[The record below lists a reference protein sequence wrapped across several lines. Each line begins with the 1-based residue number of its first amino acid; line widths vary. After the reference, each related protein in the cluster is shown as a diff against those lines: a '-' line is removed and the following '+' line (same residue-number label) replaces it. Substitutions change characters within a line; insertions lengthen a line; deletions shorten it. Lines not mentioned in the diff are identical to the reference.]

1 MPGEDT
7 PRTPDAAERSRFG
20 VPRGALSAVMA
31 RFTADRDALITAVHE
46 CQQQLAALSACRDAG
61 PAGALPQQD
70 ELRTV
75 IEQLQLAQRHTE
87 ATVRAAGEQAMARVE
102 EALRKVEE
110 QAAAQRARDE
120 GTGDASA
127 KDVAERDA
135 LRVAVQECEQRVAA
149 LAARLEAS
157 PAGDLSQLDELRR
170 TIEQVQL
177 AQHQA
182 EAAARAAGEQALS
195 RAEEALCRIRE
206 REAAE
211 GSHDEHTTD
220 LLKRLTAERDAL
232 SAEVHRCEQH
242 LGALT
247 ARVEAIPVNDP
258 SPLDELRRMIEQAQL
273 MQRETADTAHSTGA
287 EAVARADDA
296 LRRIEE
302 LGGTLRAHDERTA
315 ELLRQLSAERGA
327 LSSAMQECE
336 QRVTA
341 VAVRLDADAASGSAQ
356 REEWRRVIEEVQA
369 AQGQAEVEARATA
382 DRAIARAELAVR
394 SIEEVTAVQRAREER
409 ATELVAQAASE
420 RTALSAAVQE
430 CEQRLSAVAD
440 TAHSSGAEAAARAD
454 DALRRIEELGGTL
467 RAHDERTAE
476 LLRQVSADRT
486 ALSGAVQQCEQQL
499 TVVAVRLDAEAASGS
514 AQREEWQRVI
524 EEVQAAQ
531 GQAEVEARATAER
544 AIARAELAVRSIE
557 ELTAAQRARDEHTT
571 KIASQQ
577 AGVERLT
584 VDLKEAGDDF
594 QRMRPV
600 PASSAEAVSQ
610 IAQRVG
616 AVEAAVAA
624 SRQPIE
630 KSAVAG
636 VVSIGR
642 PPVPSLKGWLR
653 PALVAAGLLLASLG
667 TVVAIRWQG
676 TSIGRSVTLRRVE
689 LPPQPPASAPQRSL
703 PASAFQLGVEALS
716 RGDLPAAAKMFDDL
730 VKGGGGSAEVRNN
743 LAVVLAERGQIDAA
757 AEQLRRA
764 LELRPDYQ
772 RARLNLERVQALRAA
787 H

>member
-1 MPGEDT
+1 MPGDDI
-7 PRTPDAAERSRFG
+7 PRTLDAAEGSRFG
-20 VPRGALSAVMA
+20 VPRDVLSALMA
-31 RFTADRDALITAVHE
+31 RFTADRDVLITAVHE
-46 CQQQLAALSACRDAG
+46 CQQQLAALSAWRDAG
-61 PAGALPQQD
+61 PASALPQQD

-102 EALRKVEE
+102 EALRKVEK

-120 GTGDASA
+120 RATDLVAQAAS
-127 KDVAERDA
+127 ERTA
-135 LRVAVQECEQRVAA
+135 LSAVVQECEQR
-149 LAARLEAS
+149 
-157 PAGDLSQLDELRR
+157 
-170 TIEQVQL
+170 
-177 AQHQA
+177 
-182 EAAARAAGEQALS
+182 
-195 RAEEALCRIRE
+195 
-206 REAAE
+206 
-211 GSHDEHTTD
+211 
-220 LLKRLTAERDAL
+220 L
-232 SAEVHRCEQH
+232 SAV
-242 LGALT
+242 
-247 ARVEAIPVNDP
+247 
-258 SPLDELRRMIEQAQL
+258 
-273 MQRETADTAHSTGA
+273 ADTAHTSGA

-302 LGGTLRAHDERTA
+302 LGGTLRACDERTA
-315 ELLRQLSAERGA
+315 ELLRQGSADRAA
-327 LSSAMQECE
+327 LSSAVQECE

-341 VAVRLDADAASGSAQ
+341 LAARLDADAASGAAQ
-356 REEWRRVIEEVQA
+356 RDEWQRVIEEVRA

-382 DRAIARAELAVR
+382 DRAIARAE
-394 SIEEVTAVQRAREER
+394 
-409 ATELVAQAASE
+409 
-420 RTALSAAVQE
+420 
-430 CEQRLSAVAD
+430 
-440 TAHSSGAEAAARAD
+440 EAM
-454 DALRRIEELGGTL
+454 
-467 RAHDERTAE
+467 
-476 LLRQVSADRT
+476 
-486 ALSGAVQQCEQQL
+486 
-499 TVVAVRLDAEAASGS
+499 
-514 AQREEWQRVI
+514 
-524 EEVQAAQ
+524 
-531 GQAEVEARATAER
+531 
-544 AIARAELAVRSIE
+544 RSIE
-557 ELTAAQRARDEHTT
+557 ELTAAQRAREERAT
-571 KIASQQ
+571 KIATQQ
-577 AGVERLT
+577 AGVECLT

-600 PASSAEAVSQ
+600 PATSAEAVSQ
-610 IAQRVG
+610 IAQRVN

-636 VVSIGR
+636 VLSIGR

-676 TSIGRSVTLRRVE
+676 TSIGRSVTLRRAE

-730 VKGGGGSAEVRNN
+730 AKGGGGSAEVRNN

>member
-1 MPGEDT
+1 MPGDDT

-20 VPRGALSAVMA
+20 VPRGALSALMA

-75 IEQLQLAQRHTE
+75 IEQLRLAQRHTE
-87 ATVRAAGEQAMARVE
+87 ATVRAAGEQAMACVE

-177 AQHQA
+177 AQYQA

-195 RAEEALCRIRE
+195 RAEEVLCRIRE

-242 LGALT
+242 LAALT

-258 SPLDELRRMIEQAQL
+258 SPLDELRRMMEQAQL
-273 MQRETADTAHSTGA
+273 MQRETADAAHSTGA

-302 LGGTLRAHDERTA
+302 LGGTLRACDERTA
-315 ELLRQLSAERGA
+315 ELLRQVSADRTA
-327 LSSAMQECE
+327 LSSAVQQCE
-336 QRVTA
+336 QQLTV

-369 AQGQAEVEARATA
+369 AQGQ
-382 DRAIARAELAVR
+382 
-394 SIEEVTAVQRAREER
+394 
-409 ATELVAQAASE
+409 
-420 RTALSAAVQE
+420 
-430 CEQRLSAVAD
+430 
-440 TAHSSGAEAAARAD
+440 AD

-486 ALSGAVQQCEQQL
+486 ALSSAMQQCEQRV
-499 TVVAVRLDAEAASGS
+499 TAVAVRLDADAASGS

-524 EEVQAAQ
+524 EQVQAAQ
-531 GQAEVEARATAER
+531 GQAEVEACATADR

-571 KIASQQ
+571 KIATQQ

-584 VDLKEAGDDF
+584 VGLKEAGDGF
-594 QRMRPV
+594 QPMRSV
-600 PASSAEAVSQ
+600 PGSSAEAVSQ

-676 TSIGRSVTLRRVE
+676 ASIGRSVTLRRAE

-703 PASAFQLGVEALS
+703 RASAFQLGVEALS

-730 VKGGGGSAEVRNN
+730 VEGGSDSAEVRNN